1 MYLFE
6 VLKIAACT
14 CICDHDDIILSKCS
28 KNFRKIKVSE
38 TKAVQ
43 DIAKRGHLVDSLKL
57 LIHQLH
63 RRTRTKVDETIIIIF
78 LIGIS
83 FVKLL
88 KTHA

>member
-1 MYLFE
+1 MMKLRRHFFT
-6 VLKIAACT
+6 L
-14 CICDHDDIILSKCS
+14 
-28 KNFRKIKVSE
+28 FRKIKVSE
-38 TKAVQ
+38 IKVVQ

-63 RRTRTKVDETIIIIF
+63 RRTSTKVETMIIIF
-78 LIGIS
+78 LIEIS